1 MRVFLKNLRKG
12 WFGGI
17 IPPLIVSLMAPVL
30 TGIWPSFKEQAA
42 AFAEI
47 LKSPVYK
54 ALLGEMVMFD
64 ISTWEGMF
72 YMYIGLILEYAI
84 VFVAILVPVRLITN
98 EVDKNTLDVT
108 LSYPIPRWRYI
119 LEKFGAFMTYSTLYP
134 IILYTCAVVFTNA
147 IGETMDFNVLI
158 YSFIGAYLQLIALG
172 AISLLCGAVFLESS
186 RALSVSGALILAQY
200 VLTRLGDLG
209 PYNFMK
215 DLSLF
220 KYVSMGTITK
230 LGEIPLNEVTI
241 VIGVGLVALTTALY
255 VFQKRELA
263 F

>member
-17 IPPLIVSLMAPVL
+17 IPPLIVSLMAPML

-42 AFAEI
+42 AFSEI
-47 LKSPVYK
+47 LKNPIYQT
-54 ALLGEMVMFD
+54 LLGEMVMFD
-64 ISTWEGMF
+64 MSTWEGMF
-72 YMYIGLILEYAI
+72 YMYVGLILEYAI
-84 VFVAILVPVRLITN
+84 LFVAILVPVRLITN

-119 LEKFGAFMTYSTLYP
+119 LEKFGVFMTYSTLYP
-134 IILYTCAVVFTNA
+134 IILYAFAVVCTNA
-147 IGETMDFNVLI
+147 IGETMDFNVLS
-158 YSFIGAYLQLIALG
+158 YAFIGAYLQLIALG

-186 RALSVSGALILAQY
+186 RALSVSGALMLAQY
-200 VLTRLGDLG
+200 VMTRLGDLG
-209 PYNFMK
+209 PFNLLK

-220 KYVSMGTITK
+220 NYVSMGTVTR
-230 LGEIPLNEVTI
+230 LGEIPMNEATI
-241 VIGVGLVALTTALY
+241 LIVVGLVALVTALY
-255 VFQKRELA
+255 IFQKRELA